1 MTLRRVVITGVGV
14 VSPFG
19 NGLPALMKGI
29 EEGRSAVRRMDGWEQ
44 YIGLHSLV
52 GAPVEIRDEK
62 LIPRQKRRSM
72 GRMSVFA
79 AQAADEA
86 IKDAGISLADEDL
99 WRIGCVIGS
108 TMGSAKSINDAFET
122 MLPNKDLSKLNST
135 MFFQCMSHT
144 AAVNVAQYLGL
155 NGTIMSPAA
164 ACASALHAIG
174 LGYDLIRLGRQDVL
188 LCGGAEE
195 LHPTVTGSF
204 DILFATSTKYNDTP
218 QKTPRPFDKDRDGLV
233 CGEGSGLVVLEDY
246 ERARARNAKIYA
258 EIIGYS
264 TSANGLHVSQSNRGS
279 MVVCMRQALRDS
291 GVAPDEID
299 YINAHATATVQGDQ
313 EEAEAIAEVFGSTV
327 PVSSLKG
334 YIAHTLGAS
343 GAIEL
348 AASLSMMQQ
357 GVLYPTLNLET
368 VSPECNGIHH
378 VQKTAKKKIRILL
391 KNGFA
396 FGGINA
402 ALVCRKIERPILDL
416 SATSDR

>member
-1 MTLRRVVITGVGV
+1 
-14 VSPFG
+14 
-19 NGLPALMKGI
+19 
-29 EEGRSAVRRMDGWEQ
+29 
-44 YIGLHSLV
+44 
-52 GAPVEIRDEK
+52 
-62 LIPRQKRRSM
+62 M
-72 GRMSVFA
+72 GRMSIFA

-86 IKDAGISLADEDL
+86 IADAGISLSSEDL
-99 WRIGCVIGS
+99 WRVGCVVGS
-108 TMGSAKSINDAFET
+108 TMGSAKSINDTFET
-122 MLPNKDLSKLNST
+122 MLPNKDLSLLNST

-155 NGTIMSPAA
+155 NGTIMAPAA

-174 LGYDLIRLGRQDVL
+174 AGYDLIRLGRQDVL

-233 CGEGSGLVVLEDY
+233 CGEGSGLLVLEDY
-246 ERARARNAKIYA
+246 ERAIKRNAKIYA

-264 TSANGLHVSQSNRGS
+264 TTANGLHVSQSNRES
-279 MVVCMRQALRDS
+279 MVVCMQQALLDAR
-291 GVAPDEID
+291 VKPEEVD
-299 YINAHATATVQGDQ
+299 YVNAHATATLQGDQ
-313 EEAEAIAEVFGSTV
+313 EEAEAIGQVFGPAV

-334 YIAHTLGAS
+334 YIGHTLGAS

-348 AASLSMMQQ
+348 AASLFMMERS
-357 GVLYPTLNLET
+357 VIYPTLNLDT
-368 VSPECNGIHH
+368 VGSECQGIHH
-378 VQKTAKKKIRILL
+378 VMQPLKKQVRTVL

-402 ALVCRKIERPILDL
+402 ALVCRKI
-416 SATSDR
+416 

>member
-1 MTLRRVVITGVGV
+1 MPLKRVVITGIGV

-19 NGLPALMKGI
+19 NGLPVLMKGI
-29 EEGRSAVRRMDGWEQ
+29 AEGRSMVRRMEGWEQ

-52 GAPVEIRDEK
+52 AAPVEIKDEK
-62 LIPRQKRRSM
+62 RIPRQKRRSM
-72 GRMSVFA
+72 GRMSIFA

-86 IKDAGISLADEDL
+86 IADAGITLADEDR
-99 WRIGCVIGS
+99 WRVGCVIGS

-122 MLPNKDLSKLNST
+122 MLPTKDLSRLNST

-155 NGTIMSPAA
+155 NGTIMAPAA
-164 ACASALHAIG
+164 ACASGLHAIG
-174 LGYDLIRLGRQDVL
+174 TGYDLIRLGRQDVL

-204 DILFATSTKYNDTP
+204 DILFATSTKYNDRP
-218 QKTPRPFDKDRDGLV
+218 QMTPRPFDRDRDGLV

-246 ERARARNAKIYA
+246 DRAIKRKAKIYA
-258 EIIGYS
+258 EITGYS
-264 TSANGLHVSQSNRGS
+264 TTANGLHVSQSNKES
-279 MVVCMRQALRDS
+279 MIHCMRQAMSDA
-291 GVAPDEID
+291 GVKADAID
-299 YINAHATATVQGDQ
+299 YVSAHATATIQGDQ
-313 EEAEAIAEVFGSTV
+313 EEAEAIRDVFGSIV

-334 YIAHTLGAS
+334 YIGHTLGAS

-348 AASLSMMQQ
+348 AASLSMMEQ
-357 GVLYPTLNLET
+357 GVIYPTLNLDT
-368 VSPECNGIHH
+368 VSPECEGVHH
-378 VQKTAKKKIRILL
+378 VMQPLKKQITTVL

-402 ALVCRKIERPILDL
+402 ALVCRKI
-416 SATSDR
+416 

>member
-1 MTLRRVVITGVGV
+1 MSLKRVVITGVGV

-19 NGLPALMKGI
+19 NGLAALMKGI
-29 EEGRSAVRRMDGWEQ
+29 EEGRSAVRRMEGWEQ

-52 GAPVEIRDEK
+52 AAPVTIQDEK
-62 LIPRQKRRSM
+62 RIPRQKRRSM
-72 GRMSVFA
+72 GRMSIFA

-86 IKDAGISLADEDL
+86 IADAGLVLANENL
-99 WRIGCVIGS
+99 WKIGCVIGS
-108 TMGSAKSINDAFET
+108 TMGSAKSINDTFEL
-122 MLPNKDLSKLNST
+122 MLPAKDLSKLNST

-155 NGTIMSPAA
+155 NGTVMAPAA

-174 LGYDLIRLGRQDVL
+174 TGYDLIRLGRQDVL

-204 DILFATSTKYNDTP
+204 DILFATSTKYNDRP
-218 QKTPRPFDKDRDGLV
+218 QQTPRPFDRDRDGLV

-246 ERARARNAKIYA
+246 DRAIKRNAKIYA
-258 EIIGYS
+258 ELIGYS
-264 TSANGLHVSQSNRGS
+264 TTANGLHVSQSNKSS
-279 MVVCMRQALRDS
+279 MVACMQQALGEA
-291 GVAPDEID
+291 GVNAEAVD
-299 YINAHATATVQGDQ
+299 YVSAHATATIQGDQ
-313 EEAEAIAEVFGSTV
+313 EEAEAIRDVFGSTV

-334 YIAHTLGAS
+334 YIGHTLGAS

-357 GVLYPTLNLET
+357 GVIYPTLNLKN
-368 VSPECNGIHH
+368 VSPECAGIQH
-378 VQKTAKKKIRILL
+378 VMEPLKKQVHTVL

-402 ALVCRKIERPILDL
+402 ALVYRR
-416 SATSDR
+416 

>member
-1 MTLRRVVITGVGV
+1 MSLKRVVITGIGV

-19 NGLPALMKGI
+19 NGMPALMKGI
-29 EEGRSAVRRMDGWEQ
+29 EEGRSAVRRMEGWEQ
-44 YIGLHSLV
+44 YIGLRSLV
-52 GAPVEIRDEK
+52 GAPVEMRDEK

-72 GRMSVFA
+72 GRMSIFA

-86 IKDAGISLADEDL
+86 LADAGISLTGEDL
-99 WRIGCVIGS
+99 WRVGCVIGS

-122 MLPNKDLSKLNST
+122 MLPNKDLSRLNST

-144 AAVNVAQYLGL
+144 AAVNVAQYLGV
-155 NGTIMSPAA
+155 NGSIMAPAA

-174 LGYDLIRLGRQDVL
+174 TGYDLIRLGRQDVL

-218 QKTPRPFDKDRDGLV
+218 QKTPRPFDRDRDGLV

-246 ERARARNAKIYA
+246 ERAIKRKAKIYA
-258 EIIGYS
+258 EITGYS
-264 TSANGLHVSQSNRGS
+264 TTANGLHVSQSNKES
-279 MVVCMRQALRDS
+279 MVVCMRQALLDAGTRS
-291 GVAPDEID
+291 GEID
-299 YINAHATATVQGDQ
+299 YINAHATATFQGDQ
-313 EEAEAIAEVFGSTV
+313 EEAEAIGEVFGPTV

-334 YIAHTLGAS
+334 YIGHTLGAS

-348 AASLSMMQQ
+348 AASLSMMEQ
-357 GVLYPTLNLET
+357 GVIYPTLNLDT
-368 VSPECNGIHH
+368 VSPECEGVHH
-378 VQKTAKKKIRILL
+378 VMQPIKKKITTLL

-402 ALVCRKIERPILDL
+402 ALVCRKI
-416 SATSDR
+416 

>member
-1 MTLRRVVITGVGV
+1 MPLKRVVITGIGV

-29 EEGRSAVRRMDGWEQ
+29 AEGRSMVRRMEGWEQ

-52 GAPVEIRDEK
+52 AAPVEIRDEK
-62 LIPRQKRRSM
+62 RIPRQKRRSM
-72 GRMSVFA
+72 GRMSIFA

-86 IKDAGISLADEDL
+86 IADAGITLADEDR
-99 WRIGCVIGS
+99 WRVGCVIGS
-108 TMGSAKSINDAFET
+108 TMGSAKSINDTFEL
-122 MLPNKDLSKLNST
+122 MLPDKDLSRLNST

-155 NGTIMSPAA
+155 NGTIMAPAA
-164 ACASALHAIG
+164 ACASGLHAIG
-174 LGYDLIRLGRQDVL
+174 TGYDLIRLGRQDVL

-204 DILFATSTKYNDTP
+204 DILFATSTKYNDRP
-218 QKTPRPFDKDRDGLV
+218 QETPRPFDRDRDGLV

-246 ERARARNAKIYA
+246 DRAIKRNAKIYA

-264 TSANGLHVSQSNRGS
+264 TTANGMHVSQSNKES
-279 MVVCMRQALRDS
+279 MIHCMRQALSDA
-291 GVAPDEID
+291 GVKAEAID
-299 YINAHATATVQGDQ
+299 YVSAHATATVQGDQ
-313 EEAEAIAEVFGSTV
+313 EEAEAIRDVFGSIV

-334 YIAHTLGAS
+334 YIGHTLGAS

-348 AASLSMMQQ
+348 AASLSMMEQ
-357 GVLYPTLNLET
+357 GVIYPTLNLDT
-368 VSPECNGIHH
+368 VSPECEGIHH
-378 VQKTAKKKIRILL
+378 VMQPLKKQITTVL

-402 ALVCRKIERPILDL
+402 ALVCRKI
-416 SATSDR
+416 

>member
-1 MTLRRVVITGVGV
+1 MSLKRVVITGVGV

-19 NGLPALMKGI
+19 NGLAALMKGI
-29 EEGRSAVRRMDGWEQ
+29 EEGRSAVRRMEGWEQ

-52 GAPVEIRDEK
+52 AAPVTIQDEK
-62 LIPRQKRRSM
+62 RIPRQKRRSM
-72 GRMSVFA
+72 GRMSIFA

-86 IKDAGISLADEDL
+86 IADAGLVLADEDL
-99 WRIGCVIGS
+99 WKIGCVIGS
-108 TMGSAKSINDAFET
+108 TMGSAKSINDTFEL
-122 MLPNKDLSKLNST
+122 MLPAKDLSKLNST

-155 NGTIMSPAA
+155 NGTVMAPAA

-174 LGYDLIRLGRQDVL
+174 TGYDLIRLGRQDVL

-204 DILFATSTKYNDTP
+204 DILFATSTKYNDRP
-218 QKTPRPFDKDRDGLV
+218 QQTPRPFDRDRDGLV

-246 ERARARNAKIYA
+246 DRAIKRNAKIYA
-258 EIIGYS
+258 ELIGYS
-264 TSANGLHVSQSNRGS
+264 TTANGLHVSQSNKSS
-279 MVVCMRQALRDS
+279 MVACMQQALGEA
-291 GVAPDEID
+291 GVNAEAVD
-299 YINAHATATVQGDQ
+299 YVSAHATATIQGDQ
-313 EEAEAIAEVFGSTV
+313 EEAEAIRDVFGSTV

-334 YIAHTLGAS
+334 YIGHTLGAS

-357 GVLYPTLNLET
+357 GVIYPTLNLKN
-368 VSPECNGIHH
+368 VSPECAGIQH
-378 VQKTAKKKIRILL
+378 VMEPLKKQVHTVL

-402 ALVCRKIERPILDL
+402 ALVYRR
-416 SATSDR
+416 